1 MRPVFLDTVGLVAVW
16 NERDQWHAS
25 ASGVFARLLHEKTVL
40 VTTPYLLAECANA
53 VARRHSRAALVALRE
68 MLERRKRVLVPAD
81 EDWQAAWRSY
91 ATDRSGGPSVVDQ
104 LSFLAMRRYG
114 SRELSP
120 TTRMSA
126 PPVSSRCFEGDPL
139 TDSPAA
145 FGAS

>member
-1 MRPVFLDTVGLVAVW
+1 MRAVFLDTVGLIAVW
-16 NERDQWHAS
+16 DEDDQWHAP
-25 ASGVFARLLHEKTVL
+25 AARVFTQLVRQQIVM
-40 VTTPYLLAECANA
+40 VTTPYVLAECANA

-68 MLERRKRVLVPAD
+68 MLERRKRVLVPTD

-91 ATDRSGGPSVVDQ
+91 AADRSGGPGVVDQ